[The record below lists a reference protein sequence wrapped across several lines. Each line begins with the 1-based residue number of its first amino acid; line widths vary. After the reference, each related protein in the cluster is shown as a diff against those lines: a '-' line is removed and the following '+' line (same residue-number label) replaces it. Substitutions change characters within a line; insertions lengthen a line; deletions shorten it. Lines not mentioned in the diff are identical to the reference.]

1 MGWKGQTPSAP
12 WAGCSNRLLTCPV
25 QVWGGTQQSQ
35 LASWHGHGPGSAMMP
50 GRRAER
56 ALPGSAVLAEQPP
69 GSFLSVLDD
78 VAGAGLEQLW
88 SSSGAGRSGCET
100 QALHLLCRAGTGQ
113 GRAGSHRRFRGC
125 RAPSRRSCLGKA
137 GRRLEEGWKKA
148 AGPAGSVTAWGGL
161 PPHSPYPSAGSSP
174 SQCAGAQGKGWG
186 MCAGWG
192 AHVPTAGLARK

>member
-50 GRRAER
+50 GRRAEG
-56 ALPGSAVLAEQPP
+56 ALLGSAVLAEQPP
-69 GSFLSVLDD
+69 GSSLSVLDD

-137 GRRLEEGWKKA
+137 GRRLEEGCRPRWQCDSVGWA
-148 AGPAGSVTAWGGL
+148 PPAQLLPQRWQQPQPVCWSSGKGLGDVCWVGGSC
-161 PPHSPYPSAGSSP
+161 PHSRAG
-174 SQCAGAQGKGWG
+174 
-186 MCAGWG
+186 
-192 AHVPTAGLARK
+192 